1 MAKMA
6 LWKLDQLPDLKRKLM
21 YLIFHKGI
29 ERKLFLQCKVRQWL
43 VIRKEVFFVGGS
55 FVLPLKTL
63 LHGRRMMSVIFTCRL
78 ESLTVAGDHK
88 RYLWS
93 KENIPER

>member
-1 MAKMA
+1 MV
-6 LWKLDQLPDLKRKLM
+6 RK
-21 YLIFHKGI
+21 
-29 ERKLFLQCKVRQWL
+29 ELFLL
-43 VIRKEVFFVGGS
+43 VVVLFF
-55 FVLPLKTL
+55 PLKTS
-63 LHGRRMMSVIFTCRL
+63 LHDRRMMSVIFTCRL

>member
-1 MAKMA
+1 M
-6 LWKLDQLPDLKRKLM
+6 
-21 YLIFHKGI
+21 
-29 ERKLFLQCKVRQWL
+29 V
-43 VIRKEVFFVGGS
+43 RKEVFFLGV
-55 FVLPLKTL
+55 VLFFPLKTL
-63 LHGRRMMSVIFTCRL
+63 LHGRRMVSVIFTCRL